1 MTPAILSPWGLP
13 PGTPPPTRWS
23 IFGAQAAKWGVV
35 VGVLVFLVAAAGSVS
50 GAPDPLNTWHIRTNT
65 FEFSRCLA
73 VGNGVV
79 VAGTSSKRILSSRDG
94 QIWAS
99 HDLSTNRLPQRS
111 SWGVA
116 YGNGRFVAAG
126 PGSGF
131 AVSTDGETW
140 TDVETPRSWDAY
152 DLLFAQ
158 GLFVAVG
165 GTSGP
170 GGPQTGAAIWT
181 SPDGLTWTM
190 APGFP
195 RPGFLFR
202 SVASGNGR
210 FLAVSPGNLLM
221 TSSNGLGW
229 SEQSVAPSDIPYD
242 VSFGNGL
249 FLGLG
254 SASAA
259 SSTDGLHWVRGG
271 AYGSSNF
278 ELTGVTFSGGLFF
291 VGAPGRFLAT
301 STDGAV
307 WVPRLLP
314 DGDATFAV
322 ASSIEFNSR
331 IVVGGSSLLQS
342 DPIRPAAPLILVQP
356 SDRLLRLGGSY
367 LNSVEAESPLP
378 VRYQWR
384 RDGQDLPGAT
394 NATVRIEDVPFGL
407 AGVHQVVVRSDG
419 GSITSAPALV
429 TVAQP
434 PTILVQPVG
443 QMTVAGGQ
451 ASFSVAVEGTRP
463 LSFRWRQNGTTRQ
476 TVIGEAT
483 VSFLTVTNVQ
493 ADSTINVVVSN
504 IVAGSGLLSR
514 TVSLQVVP
522 DTDGDGIPDAY
533 ETAHGLDP
541 LNPLD
546 ATLDADGD
554 GLNNLAEYRA
564 GTDPR
569 SASSYL
575 KVAASR
581 TAAGVNLEFQGAAGQ
596 TYTVEYTDDL
606 GLGSWQR
613 LADVTAGPEQGT
625 RSVVDPSPARGRF
638 YRLVTPRSP

>member
-1 MTPAILSPWGLP
+1 M
-13 PGTPPPTRWS
+13 
-23 IFGAQAAKWGVV
+23 
-35 VGVLVFLVAAAGSVS
+35 
-50 GAPDPLNTWHIRTNT
+50 
-65 FEFSRCLA
+65 
-73 VGNGVV
+73 
-79 VAGTSSKRILSSRDG
+79 
-94 QIWAS
+94 
-99 HDLSTNRLPQRS
+99 
-111 SWGVA
+111 
-116 YGNGRFVAAG
+116 
-126 PGSGF
+126 
-131 AVSTDGETW
+131 
-140 TDVETPRSWDAY
+140 
-152 DLLFAQ
+152 
-158 GLFVAVG
+158 
-165 GTSGP
+165 
-170 GGPQTGAAIWT
+170 
-181 SPDGLTWTM
+181 
-190 APGFP
+190 
-195 RPGFLFR
+195 
-202 SVASGNGR
+202 
-210 FLAVSPGNLLM
+210 
-221 TSSNGLGW
+221 
-229 SEQSVAPSDIPYD
+229 
-242 VSFGNGL
+242 
-249 FLGLG
+249 
-254 SASAA
+254 
-259 SSTDGLHWVRGG
+259 
-271 AYGSSNF
+271 
-278 ELTGVTFSGGLFF
+278 
-291 VGAPGRFLAT
+291 
-301 STDGAV
+301 
-307 WVPRLLP
+307 
-314 DGDATFAV
+314 
-322 ASSIEFNSR
+322 
-331 IVVGGSSLLQS
+331 
-342 DPIRPAAPLILVQP
+342 
-356 SDRLLRLGGSY
+356 
-367 LNSVEAESPLP
+367 
-378 VRYQWR
+378 
-384 RDGQDLPGAT
+384 
-394 NATVRIEDVPFGL
+394 
-407 AGVHQVVVRSDG
+407 
-419 GSITSAPALV
+419 